1 MIFFFATENPARS
14 ESPSSVS
21 RENNFVKK
29 EINRGK

>member
-1 MIFFFATENPARS
+1 MIFFFATENPARF

-29 EINRGK
+29 EITRRK